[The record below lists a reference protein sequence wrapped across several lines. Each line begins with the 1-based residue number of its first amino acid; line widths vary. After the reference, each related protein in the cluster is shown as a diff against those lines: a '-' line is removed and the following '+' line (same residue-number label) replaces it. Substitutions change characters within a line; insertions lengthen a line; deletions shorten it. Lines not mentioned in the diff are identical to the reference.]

1 MLDALKARRI
11 RMTDEEAQ
19 AVGEG
24 KVTAEEVIQVL
35 KRLTPGTSP
44 PRKGRDTRRAV
55 RTL

>member
-1 MLDALKARRI
+1 VLDALKARRI